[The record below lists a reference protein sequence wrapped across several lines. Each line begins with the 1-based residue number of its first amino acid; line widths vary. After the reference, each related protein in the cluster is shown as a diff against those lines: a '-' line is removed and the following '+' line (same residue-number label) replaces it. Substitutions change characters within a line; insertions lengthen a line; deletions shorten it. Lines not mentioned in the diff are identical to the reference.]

1 MCSRLH
7 WLLWVWV
14 RHVIGSDSVELT
26 HFFDSLGGTRF
37 GLMHSLAP
45 RDMTHQH
52 SKTLSRHLEN
62 DEHPPKDQSVLPK
75 GVCERIIL
83 QCEQNKLQY
92 PVLPAS
98 MKPKLGLAEI
108 HEGNMS
114 KRNISLDQA
123 KCKWQDG
130 KTSKRT
136 QSRTWAHS
144 TVQINTRI
152 SICRQNTHHWHV
164 SQSVERFEAR
174 DQGYLWTNVS
184 LLHPSSENKQLEPTF
199 SHQTN
204 TQTNKWPRPVLS
216 NLWGL
221 QVCDYW
227 RVAR

>member
-1 MCSRLH
+1 M
-7 WLLWVWV
+7 

-52 SKTLSRHLEN
+52 SKTLSRYLEN

-123 KCKWQDG
+123 KANDKMAKLQNEHKAGLERTQLCKSTPGFQFVG
-130 KTSKRT
+130 KTRT
-136 QSRTWAHS
+136 
-144 TVQINTRI
+144 IDMFL
-152 SICRQNTHHWHV
+152 
-164 SQSVERFEAR
+164 SQ
-174 DQGYLWTNVS
+174 
-184 LLHPSSENKQLEPTF
+184 
-199 SHQTN
+199 
-204 TQTNKWPRPVLS
+204 
-216 NLWGL
+216 
-221 QVCDYW
+221 
-227 RVAR
+227 